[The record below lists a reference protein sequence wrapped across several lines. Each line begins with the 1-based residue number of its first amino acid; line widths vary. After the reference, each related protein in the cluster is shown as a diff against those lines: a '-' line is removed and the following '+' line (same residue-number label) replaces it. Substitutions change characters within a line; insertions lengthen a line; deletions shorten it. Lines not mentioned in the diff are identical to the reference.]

1 MKQAP
6 SDFFLA
12 SHQPGLFR
20 SSAWLTA
27 WKETWGTH
35 PATRP
40 SGDAVLLPSG
50 TTLEEMI
57 VRTRTYKGKILP
69 VINAFPL
76 GLSTREMPSI
86 RSEYFFF
93 ANEDE
98 HLPKI
103 ITRYLDNALQYSW
116 DQFYIADVLRSSPT
130 YHLLL
135 QTARARQLDVIHSE
149 IEPTY
154 AIDLRQQD
162 FATYLGNLGKHTRL
176 RLFNRRQHLKK
187 QGPVKI
193 QNIWPDRTAFFQL
206 LNDFHQRRWGK
217 ACYRGR
223 NIDFI
228 NLFLDHLMLQGYEV
242 DFSVMSVSD
251 TPVSVVFDI
260 RYQGRQYNFQCGYLE
275 NFCKSVALGTLH
287 FGYQIETAF
296 NNPAIQFYDFMAG
309 KGKNSDYKRKLV
321 NRSDEFATL
330 LLVRSNWLKQIYKLQ
345 SLVGKT

>member
-6 SDFFLA
+6 SSFFLA

-27 WKETWGTH
+27 WKEAWGTH

-40 SGDAVLLPSG
+40 SGDAVSLPCG

-76 GLSTREMPSI
+76 GISTREMPSI
-86 RSEYFFF
+86 RSEYFFL

-98 HLPKI
+98 HLPKT

-116 DQFYIADVLRSSPT
+116 DQFYIADILRSSPT

-135 QTARARQLDVIHSE
+135 QAARARQLDVIHAE

-154 AIDLRQQD
+154 AIDLRQRD

-228 NLFLDHLMLQGYEV
+228 NLFLDHLTIQGYEV
-242 DFSVMSVSD
+242 DFSVMSVSG
-251 TPVSVVFDI
+251 TPVSAVFDI
-260 RYQGRQYNFQCGYLE
+260 RYQGRQYNFQSGYLE

-287 FGYQIETAF
+287 LGYQIEAAF

-309 KGKNSDYKRKLV
+309 KGKNSDYKKKLV
-321 NRSDEFATL
+321 NRSDELATL

-345 SLVGKT
+345 SLVRKT

>member
-1 MKQAP
+1 MTQAP
-6 SDFFLA
+6 SDFFPI

-27 WKETWGTH
+27 WNETWGTH
-35 PATRP
+35 PAVR
-40 SGDAVLLPSG
+40 SSEDFVSLPFG
-50 TTLEEMI
+50 TTLEDKI

-69 VINAFPL
+69 IINAFPL
-76 GLSTREMPSI
+76 GISTREMPGI

-93 ANEDE
+93 GNEDK
-98 HLPKI
+98 HLSKT
-103 ITRYLDNALQYSW
+103 ITRYLDNALQCSW

-130 YHLLL
+130 YYLLL
-135 QTARARQLDVIHSE
+135 QAARARQLDVIHAE

-176 RLFNRRQHLKK
+176 RLFNRRQHLNN
-187 QGPVKI
+187 QGTVRI

-206 LNDFHQRRWGK
+206 LNDFHLRRWGK

-223 NIDFI
+223 NRDFI
-228 NLFLDHLMLQGYEV
+228 NLFLDHSTAQGYEV

-251 TPVSVVFDI
+251 TPISVVFDI
-260 RYQGRQYNFQCGYLE
+260 RYQGRQYNFQSGYLE

-287 FGYQIETAF
+287 FGYQIEAAF
-296 NNPAIQFYDFMAG
+296 DNPAIEFYDFMAG
-309 KGKNSDYKRKLV
+309 KGKNSDYKKKLV

-330 LLVRSNWLKQIYKLQ
+330 LLVRSNWLKQIYRLQ
-345 SLVGKT
+345 SLLRKT